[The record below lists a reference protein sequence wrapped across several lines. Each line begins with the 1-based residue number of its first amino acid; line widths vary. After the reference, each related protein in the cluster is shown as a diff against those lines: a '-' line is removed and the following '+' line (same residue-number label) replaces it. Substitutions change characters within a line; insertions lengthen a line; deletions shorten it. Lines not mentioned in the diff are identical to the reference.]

1 MNNLILFLS
10 TSAAASGDQA
20 AQQGNVFTSLGM
32 PILSMVLIFVI
43 MYFMLIRPQKKR
55 EKEVQKMRSSIEV
68 GDEIVTTGGIVGRV
82 VSIREDNVVIE
93 SGSDRSKIRVMR
105 WAIQTNNTVHDDT
118 AV

>member
-10 TSAAASGDQA
+10 TAATAAEDGTQA
-20 AQQGNVFTSLGM
+20 GGLLSLIT
-32 PILSMVLIFVI
+32 PILSMVLLFVI

-68 GDEIVTTGGIVGRV
+68 GYEIVTSGGIVGRV

-93 SGSDRSKIRVMR
+93 TGNDRSKIRVMR
-105 WAIQTNNTVHDDT
+105 WAIQSNNTIHDDP

>member
-10 TSAAASGDQA
+10 TAATAAEDGTQA
-20 AQQGNVFTSLGM
+20 GGLLSLIT
-32 PILSMVLIFVI
+32 PILSMVLLFVI

-55 EKEVQKMRSSIEV
+55 EKEVQNMRSSIEV
-68 GDEIVTTGGIVGRV
+68 GDEIVTSGGIVGRV

-93 SGSDRSKIRVMR
+93 TGNDRSKIRVMR
-105 WAIQTNNTVHDDT
+105 WAIQSNNTIHDDP